1 MVVEQHFDFQIVS
14 TDNNENGVK
23 IPFME
28 HSNNGKT
35 YVEVEPDAE
44 YFLSVR
50 QIRPS
55 STELYSE
62 FSVDGKNLGFHV
74 LWPGGL
80 SVDPVFLG
88 IVSNTDGIET
98 TKALKFVSA
107 TFTTDDNKTG
117 SIPSSMAG
125 MGQIQMI
132 VSHGIFQGIER
143 RRNFAVATSFEASSI
158 DIDCNNS
165 DAFVTKKKNLRSGVG
180 STAIVSAKKEGEEYY
195 RSYEKGHHL
204 YTITLCYCA
213 TPGLIAVGVL
223 PKPPHWT
230 YARMIHPAKTTTEE
244 KKKIKKGII
253 SEKFN
258 ETGTAV
264 LELDDDDDDDDD
276 VRDGNNTNTNND
288 DNDTN
293 NKRKSMKENKNNK
306 DDSEPQPKKSK
317 SNPIT
322 I

>member
-1 MVVEQHFDFQIVS
+1 LYSLYGSMVVEQHFDFQIVS
-14 TDNNENGVK
+14 TDNNESGVK

-165 DAFVTKKKNLRSGVG
+165 DEFVTKKKKLAIRRWKHRNSFCQKRGRRILSFLWKRTSFVHNYVVLLCYAWIDRSWSV
-180 STAIVSAKKEGEEYY
+180 AKASALDVRTYDPSSENHHWRKKE
-195 RSYEKGHHL
+195 
-204 YTITLCYCA
+204 
-213 TPGLIAVGVL
+213 
-223 PKPPHWT
+223 
-230 YARMIHPAKTTTEE
+230 
-244 KKKIKKGII
+244 
-253 SEKFN
+253 N
-258 ETGTAV
+258 
-264 LELDDDDDDDDD
+264 
-276 VRDGNNTNTNND
+276 
-288 DNDTN
+288 
-293 NKRKSMKENKNNK
+293 
-306 DDSEPQPKKSK
+306 
-317 SNPIT
+317 
-322 I
+322 